1 MADGST
7 ARRRAADGERV
18 EVSGTFDC
26 LPVESSRY
34 VRKGHE
40 VFTVGF
46 PNVGLQGFAPK
57 LSMGI
62 VASLSGAR
70 DDFRSFQISNPIQP
84 GNSGGALLDDKG
96 NVIGVVTAKLS
107 QAAAVATTGTLAE
120 NVNYAVKSSFL
131 LGFRGH
137 ARGDGQTPATSN
149 KGTEIIG
156 GFSLCGKSHGAGT
169 GLLTW
174 WSEAF
179 SCAGA
184 KRRRGLRR

>member
-18 EVSGTFDC
+18 EVSGTFDS

-62 VASLSGAR
+62 IASLSGAR

-131 LGFRGH
+131 LGF
-137 ARGDGQTPATSN
+137 
-149 KGTEIIG
+149 
-156 GFSLCGKSHGAGT
+156 L
-169 GLLTW
+169 
-174 WSEAF
+174 EAMPEVM
-179 SCAGA
+179 A
-184 KRRRGLRR
+184 KLRRPQTKELKSSEVSASAEKATVLLLVY